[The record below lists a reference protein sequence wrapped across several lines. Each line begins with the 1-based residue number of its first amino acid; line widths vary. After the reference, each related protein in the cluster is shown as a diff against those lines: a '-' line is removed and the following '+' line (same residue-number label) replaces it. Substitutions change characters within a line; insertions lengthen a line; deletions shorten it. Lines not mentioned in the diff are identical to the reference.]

1 MAGGK
6 NRGLKHL
13 NKLWKTYSVSD
24 RAIVL
29 LNLEMGQFENLNLES
44 FTSSK
49 EQISV
54 LT

>member
-6 NRGLKHL
+6 NRGIKHL

-29 LNLEMGQFENLNLES
+29 VNLKMWEFENL
-44 FTSSK
+44 K
-49 EQISV
+49 M
-54 LT
+54 